1 MLSTFPWALSSVLTL
16 AAVELL
22 PESPQPASVPIIIVV
37 AKNMPANLRLII
49 IIPPQKN
56 IP

>member
-22 PESPQPASVPIIIVV
+22 PESPQPANVPIIIVV

-49 IIPPQKN
+49 IIPPQNN